1 VASHPPGRSSIRWYI
16 LALLF
21 AASFVAYLLRTNMS
35 ITGTAMMTDLGL
47 SLGQLGW
54 IMAANAWAYA
64 IFQFPGGVFG
74 NRIGARRC
82 ITIAAVLWGV
92 FTLLIGFTPSADA
105 ASPAVILGWLIVVR
119 ALLGASVAPLYPVTG
134 GAMTCAWFPVTGWA
148 FPNSVGNAGL
158 TFGSAAAGP
167 FIAWLMETYG
177 WRQSFIYTAPIAFLL
192 AGAWWWYA
200 RDTPAEHPN
209 VREDELAL
217 IDDGRPEFARVV
229 PAPGAWKVVLRDKD
243 VLLLAVSYFCSNYV
257 FYFFLTWLFIYLVNE
272 RGFAIL
278 ESGIYSAV
286 PWMTGAVGALVG
298 GVFCDGLSKR
308 MGLSLGCRIPAM
320 AGLLLAG
327 GCIFAAATAVH
338 PLAAVALLSL
348 CLAFQQMAEGAFWA
362 ATIAVSGRY
371 SSSACG
377 VLNTGGNA
385 VGGVVALLVPATV
398 AYAGWPAA
406 LAGAA
411 AMAAAGAL
419 LWLAIGAGKRFT
431 TPQREGTGAVTP
443 SPESS

>member
-1 VASHPPGRSSIRWYI
+1 VASHRPGRSSIRWYI

-35 ITGTAMMTDLGL
+35 ITGPAMMTDLGL

-82 ITIAAVLWGV
+82 IAIAAVLWGV
-92 FTLLIGFTPSADA
+92 FTLLIGFVPA
-105 ASPAVILGWLIVVR
+105 AGMAAPAVILGWLIVAR
-119 ALLGASVAPLYPVTG
+119 ALLGAAVAPLYPVTG
-134 GAMTCAWFPVTGWA
+134 GAMTCAWFPVGGWA
-148 FPNSVGNAGL
+148 FPNAVGNAGL

-167 FIAWLMETYG
+167 FIAWLMEAVG

-192 AGAWWWYA
+192 AGVWWWYA
-200 RDTPAEHPN
+200 RDTPAEHPD
-209 VREDELAL
+209 VREEELAL
-217 IDDGRPEFARVV
+217 IDAGRPEFARVV
-229 PAPGAWKVVLRDKD
+229 PTPGAWKVVLRDRD

-257 FYFFLTWLFIYLVNE
+257 FYFFLTWLFIYLVSE
-272 RGFAIL
+272 RGFRIL
-278 ESGIYSAV
+278 EGGIYSAV
-286 PWMTGAVGALVG
+286 PWMMGAVGALIG
-298 GVFCDGLSKR
+298 GVLCDALSKR
-308 MGLSLGCRIPAM
+308 MGLGRGCRIPAM

-327 GCIFAAATAVH
+327 ACIFVAATATH
-338 PLAAVALLSL
+338 PLLAVALLSL

-385 VGGVVALLVPATV
+385 VGGIVALVVPLTV
-398 AYAGWPAA
+398 AQMGWPAA
-406 LAGAA
+406 LATASAMAVLGAA
-411 AMAAAGAL
+411 I
-419 LWLAIGAGKRFT
+419 WLAIRADRKF
-431 TPQREGTGAVTP
+431 AAA
-443 SPESS
+443 